1 MQKVLIQGVLTASN
15 GRPMPDTALTLTEV
29 DGGSI
34 ISITTS
40 NTGGYYLNVS
50 PGTWRVTV
58 QQPGDTPRNVGVISV
73 NNGTTNSAIN
83 DLLTA
88 LTPSSLDMSV
98 LGFIRGLVDETE
110 RAAEGFKQSE
120 SAAGQTLQEAGAL
133 AQQAKQTLTEAQ
145 QASEAVKQA
154 SANLIADTVT
164 AATRE
169 AVVQVTQAVK
179 ADATRAET
187 AATRAETVSAEAQKA
202 LDEVKLIN
210 KTEGPPGKD
219 GAPGLPGP
227 PGKDGL
233 PGAPGKD
240 GAPGQKG
247 DPGEP
252 GKSAY
257 EIWAEQYAGSDTSM
271 TAYLDYQKGQSASVG
286 ESPYPDFN
294 VGDYVLGWTGEGD
307 SGVGNGDV
315 VSGSQFR
322 LGDYGMDYSPAGTWQ
337 CMSKLNIH
345 NDAVSA
351 FNEAIESATTRS
363 PFFNMSPIERR
374 IEEYAVL
381 LKRIA

>member
-58 QQPGDTPRNVGVISV
+58 QQSGDTPRNVGVIRV
-73 NNGTTNSAIN
+73 NNSTTNSTIN

-154 SANLIADTVT
+154 SASLLADTVT

-169 AVVQVTQAVK
+169 AVVQVTQAVS

-187 AATRAETVSAEAQKA
+187 AATRAETVTAEAQKA

-210 KTEGPPGKD
+210 KTEGPPGR
-219 GAPGLPGP
+219 
-227 PGKDGL
+227 DGL

-247 DPGEP
+247 DPGTP

-257 EIWAEQYAGSDTSM
+257 EIWAENQPAGSDTSM

-286 ESPYPDFN
+286 EVSFPDVN
-294 VGDYVLGWTGEGD
+294 VGDYVLGWVRQDQQGI
-307 SGVGNGDV
+307 NPGDV
-315 VSGSQFR
+315 VSGSAFTLQSSDFPP
-322 LGDYGMDYSPAGTWQ
+322 GAWQ
-337 CMSKLNIH
+337 CMGIADISNSFD
-345 NDAVSA
+345 NARA
-351 FNEAIESATTRS
+351 FMTGSYPGGLEDLVYSTNPKTERYVNL
-363 PFFNMSPIERR
+363 FRR
-374 IEEYAVL
+374 IA
-381 LKRIA
+381 